1 MEIVYIGAKTRPA
14 VQGTT
19 RGKHVL
25 AGIAHTFSL
34 CTLSVVLTWHA
45 WGWQHVKQFM
55 NSPHLAGVA
64 RLFYQP
70 MQTN

>member
-25 AGIAHTFSL
+25 AGIAPHTFSL
-34 CTLSVVLTWHA
+34 STLSFTH
-45 WGWQHVKQFM
+45 
-55 NSPHLAGVA
+55 VA
-64 RLFYQP
+64 RLGLATRE
-70 MQTN
+70 TN